1 MSFMESSQD
10 DLTPE
15 GQAGVSRTGGEQ
27 SSSESA
33 SASESPLAEMEERVK
48 RLEGTM
54 KSLQSG
60 KDRGINKATKIA
72 KKAQSRTE
80 ELSEEIGKMQR
91 YLEEYGSIEQ
101 AARAL
106 AIDELLL
113 EPAQGIT
120 TSEVSPEVGSAD
132 QEPETEV
139 SVDEELLT
147 YMGIDPHDPGYVK
160 RIQEGEDPLEAAK
173 AIAREKAGVG
183 TQEAQTEITTTA
195 GVMPTG
201 GGVGGSQ
208 ATTAQAVLKK
218 QYDQELQQIRRGD
231 VNAIHQLKDKYR
243 RKGLNI
249 W

>member
-1 MSFMESSQD
+1 
-10 DLTPE
+10 
-15 GQAGVSRTGGEQ
+15 
-27 SSSESA
+27 
-33 SASESPLAEMEERVK
+33 MEERVK

-72 KKAQSRTE
+72 TEAQSRTKQ
-80 ELSEEIGKMQR
+80 LSEEISKMQR

-113 EPAQGIT
+113 EPAQQIT
-120 TSEVSPEVGSAD
+120 ASDVSMEVGSAD

-147 YMGIDPHDPGYVK
+147 YMGIDPHDPGFVK
-160 RIQEGEDPLEAAK
+160 RIQEGEKPIDAAK
-173 AIAREKAGVG
+173 AIAREQAGVG
-183 TQEAQTEITTTA
+183 TQEAQTETISTA
-195 GVMPTG
+195 GVIST
-201 GGVGGSQ
+201 GGVGGGQ

-231 VNAIHQLKDKYR
+231 VNAIHLLKDKYR
-243 RKGLNI
+243 KKGLDI